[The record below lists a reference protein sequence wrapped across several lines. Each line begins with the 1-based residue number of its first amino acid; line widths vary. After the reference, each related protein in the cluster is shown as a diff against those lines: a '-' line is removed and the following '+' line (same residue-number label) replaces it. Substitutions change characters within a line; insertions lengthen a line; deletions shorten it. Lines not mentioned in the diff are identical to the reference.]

1 MEIRGQSPISKG
13 LSKRQFFFSFLNL
26 IVIMHIRYFIGID
39 VSKATLD
46 WAVFDGQEI
55 VYLGQSA
62 NSEVGINTVVKLL
75 KALPGFTVFESVCCM
90 EHTGIVRHEV
100 ARFEYG

>member
-1 MEIRGQSPISKG
+1 MDI
-13 LSKRQFFFSFLNL
+13 
-26 IVIMHIRYFIGID
+26 HYFTGVD

-46 WAVFDGQEI
+46 WAVFDGKTI
-55 VYLGQSA
+55 VLQSQSA
-62 NSEVGINTVVKLL
+62 NSEAGIKTIIKLFR
-75 KALPGFTVFESVCCM
+75 ALPGFKMTESACCM

>member
-1 MEIRGQSPISKG
+1 MTIR
-13 LSKRQFFFSFLNL
+13 
-26 IVIMHIRYFIGID
+26 HFIGID

-46 WAVFDGQEI
+46 WAVFDGKTI
-55 VYLGQSA
+55 VLQTQST
-62 NSEVGINTVVKLL
+62 NSPAAIRATVKLM
-75 KALPGFTVFESVCCM
+75 KALPGFTVAESVSCL